1 MKKINDIINAYKVQI
16 EHSKN
21 EDIKMDNIK
30 HEIEILDVKLNNNMK
45 LKKEQM
51 SKKDIKLVIDT
62 KTGKM

>member
-45 LKKEQM
+45 LKKE
-51 SKKDIKLVIDT
+51 
-62 KTGKM
+62 